1 MTNDEVLAVLRKEVQ
16 SLSAAV
22 QEAEDLLSQKL
33 GVYTVEEL
41 KPIIRYLR
49 NVEERIHDL
58 EQTRAKTMQSE
69 AKRWDR
75 VYGDYMYEPSSLSG
89 DSSDDGYA

>member
-33 GVYTVEEL
+33 GIYTVEEL

-49 NVEERIHDL
+49 NVEDRIHDL
-58 EQTRAKTMQSE
+58 EQARAKTMQSE

-75 VYGDYMYEPSSLSG
+75 VYGDYMYEPSSLSS